1 MTVSNVTPLHSG
13 PMQRLMDALRNLDQA
28 RRDYDVPGRIRD
40 AADISSRKA
49 RALTE
54 DAVSTVRRRP
64 APFVIGAIGL
74 VAIGVGAALLAN
86 PKTRS
91 AGSKLAKR
99 AWSAYQDRKPF

>member
-13 PMQRLMDALRNLDQA
+13 PMQRLMDALRNLDHA
-28 RRDYDVPGRIRD
+28 RREYDVPGRIRD
-40 AADISSRKA
+40 AADASSRKA

-54 DAVSTVRRRP
+54 GAVSTVRRRP

-86 PKTRS
+86 PRTRA